1 MQDAAGGE
9 ADLAQGAGEL
19 LVAGDDAAEHV
30 AVAAEVL
37 GGAVQHDAGARGGG
51 PLENGG
57 GEGVVGQQR
66 HGAAGVGDGA
76 QVDLGE
82 GGVGGGLDEDQAGVR
97 ADGVGDAG
105 RVDPGDLGAEQP
117 GVQQMVAAPVQRADG
132 DDVAQAEGGAGQQDG
147 GEGGHAA
154 GEGDGGLG
162 PLQPGEGGL
171 EAADGGVAEA
181 GVDGR
186 ALQLG
191 AGGGEGVEPGGLGA
205 AVVGGVGGGEVE
217 RRRVQA
223 EGGEVVAARVDG
235 FRGQGPG
242 CGRRRGGG
250 VRGVGGHGPRVRGRP
265 AAAAK
270 SRATFDG

>member
-1 MQDAAGGE
+1 MVKRTWRRVRANSSSQATTPPSTSPWPPRY
-9 ADLAQGAGEL
+9 
-19 LVAGDDAAEHV
+19 LVALCSTMRAPKPAGRWRTGV
-30 AVAAEVL
+30 AKVL
-37 GGAVQHDAGARGGG
+37 SASSGTVPQAWATARRSISAR
-51 PLENGG
+51 
-57 GEGVVGQQR
+57 VGL
-66 HGAAGVGDGA
+66 AGVSTRTRPVSG
-76 QVDLGE
+76 
-82 GGVGGGLDEDQAGVR
+82 R
-97 ADGVGDAG
+97 DGVGDAG
-105 RVDPGDLGAEQP
+105 RVDPGDLRAEQP
-117 GVQQMVAAPVQRADG
+117 GVQQVVAAPVQRAHR

-191 AGGGEGVEPGGLGA
+191 AGGGEGVEPGGLGT

-250 VRGVGGHGPRVRGRP
+250 VRGVVGHGPRVRGRP
-265 AAAAK
+265 AVAAK
-270 SRATFDG
+270 PRATFAG